1 MAKTYKPGEPYD
13 YQLTLD
19 KLLITPKFFA
29 PDQEIVYRDKVRYK
43 YRDLFERINRLG
55 SVLEKLGVKK
65 GDVVAIWDF
74 DSHRYLEMFF
84 GIPMYG
90 AVMHTINWRLS
101 PEQLVYIT
109 NHAEDKVVFINK
121 EFLPLY
127 EAIKDKLTTVE
138 KVVLITDDNP
148 PEESSIDFAGEYEQ
162 LLAEGD
168 PDFEF
173 PELDEN
179 TLASIFYTT
188 GTTGLPKGVYFTHR
202 KLVLHT
208 FGLATSAA
216 YDSPAKIIAGDVYM
230 PLTPMF
236 HVHAWGVPYL
246 ATMLGLKQVYPGK
259 YEPEVLFKLLV
270 SEGVTF
276 SHCVPTILQM
286 VVDAPAAKQV
296 DLSGWKVIIG
306 GARLPKGLALKAMD
320 LGITV
325 MAGYGMS
332 ETCPLISL
340 AYPKPKMKNWDK
352 EKLVDIMI
360 KTGLPVPL
368 VMAEIVD
375 ENDNF
380 LPHDGKST
388 GELVLRAPWLTPG
401 YYKDEE
407 KTRDLWRNGW
417 LHTGDVAYIDEEG
430 YIQITDR
437 IKDVIKSGGEWVS
450 SLDLENL
457 MSLHPAVQESAAIG
471 IPDEKWGERPA
482 MIVVL
487 KPEYRG
493 KTTEDELREYMKK
506 MAEEGKIPKYGVP
519 DRYIFVEELP
529 KTSVGKIDKKV
540 LRKQYGGG

>member
-29 PDQEIVYRDKVRYK
+29 PDQEIVYRDKVRYR

-506 MAEEGKIPKYGVP
+506 MAEEGKMPKYGVP

>member
-1 MAKTYKPGEPYD
+1 MSKKYNPGEPYD

-29 PDQEIVYRDKVRYK
+29 PEQEIVYRDKVRYT
-43 YRDLFERINRLG
+43 YRDLFKRINKLG

-65 GDVVAIWDF
+65 GDVIGIWDF

-84 GIPMYG
+84 AIPMFG

-101 PEQLVYIT
+101 PEQLIYIT
-109 NHAEDKVVFINK
+109 NHAEDKVVFLNK

-127 EAIKDKLTTVE
+127 KAIKDKLTTVK
-138 KVVLITDDNP
+138 KVIMITDDEIVEDP
-148 PEESSIDFAGEYEQ
+148 IFDGEYEA
-162 LLAEGD
+162 LLKEGNEE
-168 PDFEF
+168 FEF

-188 GTTGLPKGVYFTHR
+188 GTTGLPKGVYFTQR

-208 FGLATSAA
+208 LGLATSAA
-216 YDSPAKIIAGDVYM
+216 YDSPAKITVNDVYM

-246 ATMLGLKQVYPGK
+246 ATLLGLKQVYPGK
-259 YEPEVLFKLLV
+259 YEPEVLFNLLV
-270 SEGVTF
+270 KEGVTF

-286 VVDAPAAKQV
+286 IVDAPVAKKV
-296 DLSGWKVIIG
+296 DLSKWKVIIG

-340 AYPKPKMKNWDK
+340 AYPKPKMKNWDR
-352 EKLVDIMI
+352 EKLVDILI

-368 VMAEIVD
+368 VMAEVVD
-375 ENDNF
+375 ENDNL

-407 KTRDLWRNGW
+407 KTRELWRNGW

-457 MSLHPAVQESAAIG
+457 MSLHPAVAESAAIG

-482 MIVVL
+482 MIIVL

-493 KTTEDELREYMKK
+493 KVTPEELKEYMKK

-519 DRYIFVEELP
+519 DRYIFVDELP

-540 LRKQYGGG
+540 LRKKYAE